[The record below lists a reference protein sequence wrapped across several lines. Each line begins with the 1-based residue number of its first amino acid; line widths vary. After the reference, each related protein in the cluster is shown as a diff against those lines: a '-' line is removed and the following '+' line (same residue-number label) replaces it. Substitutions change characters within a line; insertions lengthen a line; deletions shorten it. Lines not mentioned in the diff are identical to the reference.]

1 MFAHLVL
8 LSCTAAPSES
18 ACISLLSGH
27 WTLTGQETIWKP
39 ASSLDGTLS
48 CGYLILWWRVT
59 TISTTEERMRAVFT
73 RISLYLQS
81 VLCVHLCAPA
91 VLPGYE
97 CLDNG
102 IFDIDG
108 IWFMWFFYV
117 ISFYYLRSER
127 RSCAFLS
134 AACAFKNKRRKHHH
148 DSTKNCVCV
157 LMCVHACARVCICA
171 FSLQNFTSSE
181 VTFITYFLNLSLH
194 WRRNLRCRCSCDWIL
209 FCLKPEHKK
218 CYK

>member
-108 IWFMWFFYV
+108 IWFMWFFMWSRFIICDRKEDLV
-117 ISFYYLRSER
+117 PFCLQLVRSKTKEE
-127 RSCAFLS
+127 
-134 AACAFKNKRRKHHH
+134 
-148 DSTKNCVCV
+148 STTMIQLKTVCV

>member
-81 VLCVHLCAPA
+81 VLCAHLCAPA

-108 IWFMWFFYV
+108 IWFMWFFMWSRFIICV
-117 ISFYYLRSER
+117 RKEDLVPFCLQLVRSKTKEE
-127 RSCAFLS
+127 
-134 AACAFKNKRRKHHH
+134 
-148 DSTKNCVCV
+148 STTMIQLKTVCV